1 MYVIFFFLHY
11 YIILF
16 NTHRRFYP
24 IYKVVNMWRGLK
36 KERE

>member
-1 MYVIFFFLHY
+1 MYLNFLLLPY
-11 YIILF
+11 YIIVF